1 MIDGTNENEYKQ
13 LIGIGDMII
22 AHSSGGN
29 STDVWL
35 DSANK
40 KKIKTNTH
48 IKLIIQQPLSMKNKD
63 CHWTHFNPLNS
74 FLVFSKCICK
84 SLRIKIHR

>member
-1 MIDGTNENEYKQ
+1 MIDGTNENEYKL
-13 LIGIGDMII
+13 LIGRGDMII

-29 STDVWL
+29 STDIWL

-40 KKIKTNTH
+40 TKIKIKNPHPH

-63 CHWTHFNPLNS
+63 CHWTHFNP
-74 FLVFSKCICK
+74 
-84 SLRIKIHR
+84 